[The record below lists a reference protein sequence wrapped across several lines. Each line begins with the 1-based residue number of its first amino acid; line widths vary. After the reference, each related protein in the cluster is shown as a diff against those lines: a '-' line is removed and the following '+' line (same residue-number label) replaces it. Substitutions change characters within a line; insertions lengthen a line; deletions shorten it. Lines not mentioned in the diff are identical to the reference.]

1 MIYHLHARSSSLH
14 CQVRFVGAAIGC
26 LALLLGLADFSAT
39 SAAER
44 PNIIYIL
51 ADDLGYGDLGCYG
64 QQHFATPN
72 IDRMAAEGLRF
83 TQHYSGSTVC
93 APSRCALMTG
103 LHTGHCYIRGN
114 KEHQPV
120 GQEPIPADTVTVTKL
135 LKQAGYATGMFGKW
149 GLGYPGSTGDPMNQ
163 GFDEFFGYNCQ
174 RNAHTYYPSFLFH
187 NREQVELDGQTY
199 SHDLI
204 MDHALQFI
212 RSNKD
217 QPFFCYMPVT
227 IPHAAMHVPERY
239 VAPFREKFPQFEDTI
254 GRYAGPPVKNPV
266 AAFAGMMTK
275 LDEDVGRVLD
285 LLKQLEI
292 EDRTL
297 VLFTSD
303 NGPHHE
309 GGHQP
314 EFFDSNG
321 PLTGLKRSLTEGGIR
336 VPLIARWPGK
346 IKAGTET
353 DHISAFWDFLPTAC
367 QLAGVQPPENL
378 DGISYLPTLLGRVQ
392 DQQQH
397 DYLFWE
403 FYEQGGKRAVRM
415 GRWKGIQEN
424 VKKEPDGPIRLYDL
438 DTDLQEQ
445 HDLSGEHPEL
455 VAKVKQLFEQSHT
468 PSEIFSYR

>member
-1 MIYHLHARSSSLH
+1 MIDYFSFRSTASSLRRR
-14 CQVRFVGAAIGC
+14 CATCAILC
-26 LALLLGLADFSAT
+26 LALLLGFAVLTPAVAAD
-39 SAAER
+39 R
-44 PNIIYIL
+44 PNIIYIM

-83 TQHYSGSTVC
+83 TQHYAGDTVC

-114 KEHQPV
+114 KEHQPI
-120 GQEPIPADTVTVTKL
+120 GQEPLPADTITVSKL

-174 RNAHTYYPSFLFH
+174 RNAHNYYPPFLFH
-187 NREQVELDGQTY
+187 NRERIELDGQTY

-212 RSNKD
+212 RSHQD
-217 QPFFCYMPVT
+217 GPFFCYMPVT

-239 VAPFREKFPQFEDTI
+239 VAPFRKKFPQFEDTI
-254 GRYAGPPVKNPV
+254 GRYAGPEVKNPV

-285 LLKQLEI
+285 LLKQLKI
-292 EDRTL
+292 DDQTL

-336 VPLIARWPGK
+336 VPFIARWPGT
-346 IKAGTET
+346 IKADTVT

-367 QLAGVQPPENL
+367 ELAKVQPPPDI
-378 DGISYLPTLLGRVQ
+378 DGISYVPTLLGREK
-392 DQQQH
+392 DQAQH
-397 DYLFWE
+397 EYLIWE

-424 VKKEPDGPIRLYDL
+424 VKNDPDGPIRLYDL
-438 DTDLQEQ
+438 QTDLQEQ

-455 VAKVKQLFEQSHT
+455 VAKIRNLFKQAHT